1 MEEGR
6 ENERRFVAGGL
17 ARGSPRGKVEDMQI
31 REGPHPPVEEGEIV
45 TEENVYDR
53 YDAPM
58 GFFPGQIVADLI
70 SMAVL
75 LAVTILLSYLVPAPL
90 TEPMDV
96 SSTTYVPRPE
106 WFFLFYDQ
114 LLMFFPGYALIPFGG
129 VVIPALFFILLFAV
143 PWLDQEPVHS
153 PIRRPF
159 MSVVAFLV
167 VATVVLNMILAIVR
181 ISNFPGGS
189 P

>member
-1 MEEGR
+1 MR
-6 ENERRFVAGGL
+6 Q
-17 ARGSPRGKVEDMQI
+17 GSP
-31 REGPHPPVEEGEIV
+31 PPVEEGEEI

-53 YDAPM
+53 SDAPM
-58 GFFPGQIVADLI
+58 GFFPGQIVVDLI
-70 SMAVL
+70 TSAIL

-90 TEPMDV
+90 TEPMDL
-96 SSTTYVPRPE
+96 STTTYVPRPE

-129 VVIPALFFILLFAV
+129 VVIPTLFFVLLFAV
-143 PWLDQEPVHS
+143 PWLDNEPVNS

-167 VATVVLNMILAIVR
+167 VATVVLNLILAIVR
-181 ISNFPGGS
+181 IANFPGGS